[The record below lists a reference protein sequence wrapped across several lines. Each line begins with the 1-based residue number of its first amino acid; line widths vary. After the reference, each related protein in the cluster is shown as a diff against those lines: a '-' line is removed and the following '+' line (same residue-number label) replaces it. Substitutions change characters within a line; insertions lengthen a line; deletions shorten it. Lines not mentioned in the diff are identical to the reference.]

1 MADNHSK
8 EVRSIN
14 MSHIR
19 STNSKPEEIV
29 RKYLFAEGFRYRK
42 NVKKLPGCPDIVL
55 PKYKTV
61 IFVNGCFWH
70 KHDCPRFVWP
80 SSNHDYWR
88 PKILRNVERDNQ
100 SRKELETLG
109 WKVITVWE
117 CELKKKVFEPLKD
130 INFFMN
136 ACTILNGTL
145 AWDVTGTR
153 DCSKCL
159 DIDPEMLYR
168 LESVSEKIA

>member
-8 EVRSIN
+8 EVRSKN

-29 RKYLFAEGFRYRK
+29 RKYLFSKGFRYRK
-42 NVKKLPGCPDIVL
+42 NVRTLPGCPDIVL

-80 SSNHDYWR
+80 SSNEEYWR
-88 PKILRNVERDNQ
+88 PKILKNVERDQAN
-100 SRKELETLG
+100 SSLLRDTG
-109 WKVITVWE
+109 WNVVVVWE
-117 CELKKKVFEPLKD
+117 CELKKNVREERLDKLCVQIREG
-130 INFFMN
+130 I
-136 ACTILNGTL
+136 INGT
-145 AWDVTGTR
+145 DQ
-153 DCSKCL
+153 S
-159 DIDPEMLYR
+159 
-168 LESVSEKIA
+168 

>member
-80 SSNHDYWR
+80 SSNQDYWR
-88 PKILRNVERDNQ
+88 PKILRNIERDNQ

-117 CELKKKVFEPLKD
+117 CELKKNV
-130 INFFMN
+130 
-136 ACTILNGTL
+136 LNETL
-145 AWDVTGTR
+145 GKLIAKEGSRKPTVR
-153 DCSKCL
+153 
-159 DIDPEMLYR
+159 
-168 LESVSEKIA
+168 VSC